1 MEKKNFIEN
10 DFELMLKLAELFRNK
25 KSLQQIAKGIQ

>member
-1 MEKKNFIEN
+1 MKGKNNRREKINFIEN

-25 KSLQQIAKGIQ
+25 KSL